1 MTPFLK
7 VERLARHYS
16 LPSGDF
22 WGRRQ
27 RFVALEEASF
37 EVEEGKILGVV
48 GESGSGKSTLARLL
62 VGLEA
67 PDAGSI
73 RLAEQSV
80 IAGEAHPGP
89 LRDVQM
95 VFQHPFGSLDPR
107 MRIGDSIAEP
117 RGHGG
122 LSLSAAERTARV
134 LAMLERVGLGSGAL
148 RRFPH
153 QFSGGQ
159 RQRIAIA
166 RALITR
172 PRLLV
177 ADEPVSALDV
187 SIQAQ
192 ILNLLLDIRAE
203 FGLTMVFIS
212 HDLGIVR
219 YIADRVI
226 VMQGGR
232 IVEEGD
238 TETLFALP
246 RHTYTRRLL
255 SAMPR
260 L

>member
-1 MTPFLK
+1 MKPFLK
-7 VERLARHYS
+7 VENLARHYS
-16 LPSGDF
+16 LPARGF

-27 RFVALEEASF
+27 RFVALEGASF
-37 EVEEGKILGVV
+37 GIEEGQVLGIV
-48 GESGSGKSTLARLL
+48 GESGSGKSTLARVL

-73 RLAEQSV
+73 TFDDQQVS
-80 IAGEAHPGP
+80 AGAPHPGP

-95 VFQHPFGSLDPR
+95 VFQDPFGSLDPR
-107 MRIGDSIAEP
+107 MRILDSVAEP
-117 RGHGG
+117 LDHGG
-122 LSLSAAERTARV
+122 LVLSTEERTARV
-134 LAMLERVGLGSGAL
+134 VAMLERVGLGSGAL

-219 YIADRVI
+219 YMADRVI

-238 TETLFALP
+238 TEVLFSSP
-246 RHTYTRRLL
+246 REAYTQRLL

>member
-1 MTPFLK
+1 MKPFLQ
-7 VERLARHYS
+7 VDNLARHYS
-16 LPSGDF
+16 LPARDF
-22 WGRRQ
+22 WGRRE
-27 RFVALEEASF
+27 RFVALEGASF
-37 EVEEGKILGVV
+37 EVPEGQILGVV

-62 VGLEA
+62 VGLEP
-67 PDAGSI
+67 PDVGSI
-73 RLAEQSV
+73 TLGEQHV
-80 IAGEAHPGP
+80 RAGEAHSGP

-95 VFQHPFGSLDPR
+95 VFQDPFGSLDPR
-107 MRIGDSIAEP
+107 MRILDSIAEP
-117 RGHGG
+117 LDHAG
-122 LSLSAAERTARV
+122 LSLSPDERLSRV
-134 LAMLERVGLGSGAL
+134 VGMLERVGLGSGAL

-187 SIQAQ
+187 SIAAQ

-212 HDLGIVR
+212 HDLGVIR
-219 YIADRVI
+219 YMADRVI
-226 VMQGGR
+226 VMQGGK
-232 IVEEGD
+232 IVEAGD
-238 TETLFALP
+238 TEVLFASP
-246 RHTYTRRLL
+246 RHAYTERLL

-260 L
+260 F